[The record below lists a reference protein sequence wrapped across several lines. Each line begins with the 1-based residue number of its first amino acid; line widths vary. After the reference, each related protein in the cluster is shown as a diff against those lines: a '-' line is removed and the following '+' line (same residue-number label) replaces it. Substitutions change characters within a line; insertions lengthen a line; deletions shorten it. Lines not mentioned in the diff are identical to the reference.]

1 MASKDISSSERRI
14 RLHSMVPGIRCGSG
28 FWYWILVRRR
38 GPPIKM
44 ETNEV
49 GRNEVLRWG
58 RTRSLIYS
66 PPSTN
71 LSLPLSPFL
80 FSCYASPHPR
90 FSMYFHRVPPRS
102 LFIFHPPVYF
112 TPFRELPLL
121 SWYFLSLP
129 SLFSI
134 QFPVTSDQGYLMY
147 SCVDLCPFETSC
159 SLFGQ
164 CKKILIHED

>member
-1 MASKDISSSERRI
+1 
-14 RLHSMVPGIRCGSG
+14 MVPGIRCGSG

-71 LSLPLSPFL
+71 LSLSLSL
-80 FSCYASPHPR
+80 CLSCYASPHPR
-90 FSMYFHRVPPRS
+90 FSMYFHRVPLFALHFSSSHVFHSVPWTSTFVLILS
-102 LFIFHPPVYF
+102 L
-112 TPFRELPLL
+112 L
-121 SWYFLSLP
+121 LSLP
-129 SLFSI
+129 FRSNS
-134 QFPVTSDQGYLMY
+134 SDQGYLMY
-147 SCVDLCPFETSC
+147 LCRSVLLPVRNESVWAVRAHARRVCHKSFIC
-159 SLFGQ
+159 
-164 CKKILIHED
+164 